1 MNRPVRPSFVHEM
14 FQETVRRYAGR
25 TALANSDRHLTY
37 AELDAWSNSIAHY
50 LQSVGASKGSII
62 FIVAES
68 SFSIISSMIAVLKI
82 GGIFVPLDP
91 CQPAKRLQVLA
102 GQVPPDYVVTEVGLL
117 GKVTSLFG
125 VDVPVVAV
133 DRTKSGKQ
141 QPCLLPRRTSAGV
154 ENTKP
159 VPQFVSEPDDPCYIY
174 FTSGST
180 GKPKAITGRL
190 KSLDHFI
197 RWEIETFAVKPGTVF
212 SQITLPVFD
221 AFLRDTFTPLCA
233 GGTLRIPDSRET
245 ILDADR
251 LCSWIHGSHIEFVH
265 SVPSLFRAMLSA
277 DLTDDLFP
285 HLRYVLL
292 SGEPLLPSDV
302 KRWTDIFGD
311 RIPLV
316 NLYGP
321 TETTMIKLF
330 YQVKPEDSARQ
341 NIPVGRPLPETQ
353 VLLLDEAGKP
363 AGQGALGE
371 IYIRT
376 PYRTLG
382 YFGDPQLTA
391 KVFVRNPLADD
402 ANDIVYRTGDFGR
415 LLEDGNIEFVGRND
429 QQVKVRGIR
438 VELEEI
444 ESAIYGTGLVREAA
458 VTSRKDRLGNVFLC
472 AYVALSEP
480 VPVEDVRTAISALL
494 PEYLVPSAFVLL
506 ETLPHT
512 ASGKI
517 DKKALPAFEEVRA
530 SVPAHYKAPHNEM
543 EEEVSK
549 IFCKVLGLEKIGINE
564 DFFLLGGQS
573 LLATLVISRVRRSL
587 KVDVPLRSLF
597 EAPTVASL
605 VEKIRSAVGGQAAEE
620 PIQVVPRDATRPL
633 SFAQQRLWFL
643 EQFHPGSDVYNIVV
657 PIRIS
662 GALEI
667 DTLRRGLE
675 EIVRRHEVLR
685 SRFVMQQGEPLQQV
699 MEAEPVPLPLL
710 DLGAL
715 SAVEQQITLDL
726 FLDEQVHRNFDLT
739 RGHLFRVHLIRLSP
753 QEHVLVLN
761 MHHIVSDDWSLR
773 VLMQELGQIY
783 EAYLRQQPSPL
794 SELPIQY
801 ADFALWQRQ
810 RLQGEMLERQLAYWR
825 KQLAAL
831 PTLLELPLDHL
842 RPPVQ
847 SVHGSRISLQLTA
860 DLSDRLQRLSQS
872 QEATL
877 FMTLLA
883 AFQTLLL
890 RYSGAQDLA
899 IGTPIASRNQ
909 VEIEGLIGFF
919 VNTLVLRADLRGN
932 PTFTSLLA
940 RVRETA
946 LGAYAHQDLPF
957 EKLVEELNPER
968 NLSHTPLFQV
978 IFALQN
984 ASLSATAFAGL
995 RLTPVE
1001 IDTGA
1006 IKFDL
1011 MMTAEEIA
1019 NQGILLQLTYS
1030 TDLFEASTA
1039 QRMLGHYQNLLQAIV
1054 DSPEQHLSELE
1065 MLSSAEREQLLV
1077 EWNATARNYGS
1088 PVCVQELFEAQVERT
1103 PNATAAEF
1111 ELHRMS
1117 YAELNGRAN
1126 QLAHHLRGL
1135 GVGPEIRVALCME
1148 RGLEMLV
1155 ALLAVLKA
1163 GGAYVPLDP
1172 EYPTERLRFIAQDAQ
1187 VSLLLTQSKVRGRV
1201 PDIGAQVVELD
1212 AGWGKI
1218 AGYSRENLPAN
1229 VVADNAA
1236 YVIYTSGSTG
1246 HPKGVVVV
1254 HRGLTN
1260 FVQAMSSVFS
1270 DRTPAKWVAVTSI
1283 CFDISVLELFWTL
1296 TRGDHVILHPGLMRA
1311 PPALDAAGSKPGSS
1325 STRDEGWDY
1334 SGKNLQCTPSFMAG
1348 LIELWKTRP
1357 RRPVLRK
1364 LLLGGEAFSAALAS
1378 NLSGIS
1384 QDGIYNMYGPTET
1397 TVWSSVHRLGGE
1409 EESIS
1414 IGRPIANTQMYV
1426 LDETMALTLRGVA
1439 GELYI
1444 GGAGLARG
1452 YWKRP
1457 ELTAERFVPNPFSAE
1472 PGERLYRT
1480 GDLVKWRAD
1489 GNLEYLRRIDHQIKI
1504 RGYRIEPGEVQAVL
1518 AQHPR
1523 VDEAAVIAREYN
1535 NDKRLLA
1542 YVVGSPKAN
1551 LTSLELRQYLR
1562 DRLPDYMVPSVV
1574 VLLERMPLTPNG
1586 KLDHKAL
1593 PDPEQPV
1600 TDAGNSAI
1608 DLGNELEQKIGAVW
1622 QSLLR
1627 TSKIQLDDN
1636 FFDLGGHS
1644 LLVIQMKSDLLR
1656 ALTRDIAVVDL
1667 FSYPSIRSLAR
1678 YLEQDNRPTIDLDPL
1693 HARKERHREYL
1704 SRRKQRI
1711 QKETVS

>member
-1 MNRPVRPSFVHEM
+1 MSSSGRHLFVHEM
-14 FQETVRRYAGR
+14 FQEAAREHAGR

-50 LQSVGASKGSII
+50 LLSLGATKGSII

-68 SFSIISSMIAVLKI
+68 SFSIVSSMIAILKI

-102 GQVPPDYVVTEVGLL
+102 SQVPPDYVVTEVGLL

-133 DRTKSGKQ
+133 DRTKSGEH
-141 QPCLLPRRTSAGV
+141 QPCLLPRRTAAGV

-159 VPQFVSEPDDPCYIY
+159 APPSVSKPDDMCYVF
-174 FTSGST
+174 FTSGSS
-180 GKPKAITGRL
+180 GKPKAIAGRL
-190 KSLDHFI
+190 KSIDHFI
-197 RWEIETFAVKPGTVF
+197 RWEIDAFAVTPGTIF
-212 SQITLPVFD
+212 SQITQPVFD
-221 AFLRDTFTPLCA
+221 AFLRDAFTPLCA

-277 DLTDDLFP
+277 DLTEDLFP

-311 RIPLV
+311 RIPLI

-330 YQVKPEDSARQ
+330 YQVKTEDSMRQ
-341 NIPVGRPLPETQ
+341 NIPVGRPLPGAQ
-353 VLLLDEAGKP
+353 AFLLDETGKP
-363 AGQGALGE
+363 AGRGALGE

-382 YFGDPQLTA
+382 YYGDPELTA
-391 KVFVRNPLADD
+391 RLFVRNPLADD
-402 ANDIVYRTGDFGR
+402 DNDIVYRTGDFGR
-415 LLEDGNIEFVGRND
+415 VLEDGNIEFVGRND

-458 VTSRKDRLGNVFLC
+458 VASRHDRLGNLFLC
-472 AYVALSEP
+472 AYIALSEP
-480 VPVEDVRTAISALL
+480 VPVEEVRKAVLTLL
-494 PEYLVPSAFVLL
+494 PEYLVPSAFVVL

-517 DKKALPAFEEVRA
+517 DRNALPDLQE
-530 SVPAHYKAPHNEM
+530 AHAEAPHMAPRNEM
-543 EEEVSK
+543 EEEVSR
-549 IFCKVLGLEKIGINE
+549 IFSKVLGLEKIGVNE

-605 VEKIRSAVGGQAAEE
+605 VEKIRLIVGGQAAEG
-620 PIQVVPRDATRPL
+620 PIQPLPRDAMRPL

-662 GALEI
+662 GVLEI
-667 DTLRRGLE
+667 DALRRGLE

-685 SRFVMQQGEPLQQV
+685 SRVVMHQGEPLQQV
-699 MEAEPVPLPLL
+699 MAAEPVPLPLFDISFLPAL
-710 DLGAL
+710 DQQKPLDDFL
-715 SAVEQQITLDL
+715 EQ
-726 FLDEQVHRNFDLT
+726 QVHRNFDLT
-739 RGHLFRVHLIRLSP
+739 RGPLFRVNLICLGP

-783 EAYLRQQPSPL
+783 AAYLRHEPSPL
-794 SELPIQY
+794 PELPIQY
-801 ADFALWQRQ
+801 ADFSLWQR
-810 RLQGEMLERQLAYWR
+810 RWLQGEMLERQLAYWR
-825 KQLAAL
+825 KQLAAM
-831 PTLLELPLDHL
+831 PTLLELPLDHP

-847 SVHGSRISLQLTA
+847 SVHGSRIDLHLSA
-860 DLSDRLQRLSQS
+860 DLSSQLQRLSQG
-872 QEATL
+872 QDATL

-883 AFQTLLL
+883 TFQTLLL
-890 RYSGAQDLA
+890 RYSGTEDLSV
-899 IGTPIASRNQ
+899 GTPIASRNQ

-932 PTFTSLLA
+932 PSFTTLLA

-957 EKLVEELNPER
+957 EKLVEELKPER

-984 ASLSATAFAGL
+984 ASLSETTFAGL
-995 RLTPVE
+995 RLTPLP

-1011 MMTAEEIA
+1011 MMTAEEVT
-1019 NQGILLQLTYS
+1019 NQGMLLQLTYS

-1039 QRMLGHYQNLLQAIV
+1039 QRMLGHYHNLLRSV
-1054 DSPEQHLSELE
+1054 LNSPEQPLSELE
-1065 MLSSAEREQLLV
+1065 MLSGAERAQLLV
-1077 EWNATARNYGS
+1077 EWNATAADHGPS
-1088 PVCVQELFEAQVERT
+1088 VCVHELFETQAERT
-1103 PNATAAEF
+1103 PNAWAVEY
-1111 ELHRMS
+1111 EQQQVS

-1126 QLAHHLRGL
+1126 QLAHYLRGL
-1135 GVGPEIRVALCME
+1135 GVGPEIRVALCVE
-1148 RGLEMLV
+1148 RGLEMVV
-1155 ALLAVLKA
+1155 ALLGVLKS

-1172 EYPTERLRFIAQDAQ
+1172 EYPPERLRFIAEDAQ
-1187 VSLLLTQSKVRGRV
+1187 VSVLLTQSQVRGRV
-1201 PDIGAQVVELD
+1201 PDVNTRIVELD
-1212 AGWGKI
+1212 TGWEQI
-1218 AGYSRENLPAN
+1218 AGHSRANPA
-1229 VVADNAA
+1229 ATAQPENAA
-1236 YVIYTSGSTG
+1236 YVMYTSGSTG
-1246 HPKGVVVV
+1246 RPKGVVVV
-1254 HRGLTN
+1254 RRGLTN
-1260 FVQAMSSVFS
+1260 FVRAMSDIFS
-1270 DRTPAKWVAVTSI
+1270 ETTPAQWIAVTSI
-1283 CFDISVLELFWTL
+1283 CFDISVLELLWTL
-1296 TRGDHVILHPGLMRA
+1296 AHGDHVILHPGLKRA
-1311 PPALDAAGSKPGSS
+1311 RQGLDLNGKKHELVTMEA
-1325 STRDEGWDY
+1325 EWNY

-1357 RRPVLRK
+1357 QRPVLRK
-1364 LLLGGEAFSAALAS
+1364 LLLGGEALPPALVR
-1378 NLSGIS
+1378 NLAGIS
-1384 QDGIYNMYGPTET
+1384 QEGIYNMYGPTET
-1397 TVWSSVHRLGGE
+1397 TVWSSVYRLRE
-1409 EESIS
+1409 AEDSIS
-1414 IGRPIANTQMYV
+1414 IGQPVANTQLYV
-1426 LDETMALTLRGVA
+1426 LDETMALTPVGVT

-1452 YWKRP
+1452 YWRQP
-1457 ELTAERFVPNPFSAE
+1457 ELTAERFVPDPFSAR

-1480 GDLVKWRAD
+1480 GDLVKRQAN
-1489 GNLEYLRRIDHQIKI
+1489 GNLEYLRRIDHQIKV

-1518 AQHPR
+1518 AQHPQVR
-1523 VDEAAVIAREYN
+1523 EAAVIAREYN

-1542 YVVGSPKAN
+1542 YVVCMAQTS
-1551 LTSLELRQYLR
+1551 LTSIDLRQYLR
-1562 DRLPDYMVPSVV
+1562 DRLPDYMVPNTV

-1586 KLDHKAL
+1586 KLDRQAL
-1593 PDPEQPV
+1593 PDPEQPIM
-1600 TDAGNSAI
+1600 DAADSAI
-1608 DLGNELEQKIGAVW
+1608 SRGNDLEQSIAGVW
-1622 QSLLR
+1622 QTLLR
-1627 TSKIQLDDN
+1627 TSKMHLDDN

-1644 LLVIQMKSDLLR
+1644 LLVIQMRSALLQ
-1656 ALTRDIAVVDL
+1656 ALNRDIAVVDL

-1678 YLEQDNRPTIDLDPL
+1678 YLDQDNLAAIDLDPL
-1693 HARKERHREYL
+1693 HQRKQRQREYL
-1704 SRRKQRI
+1704 SRQKKRTL
-1711 QKETVS
+1711 KETVS

>member
-1 MNRPVRPSFVHEM
+1 MSNSTRHPFVHEM
-14 FQETVRRYAGR
+14 FQEAAQQHAGR

-37 AELDAWSNSIAHY
+37 AELDAWSNSIADY
-50 LQSVGASKGSII
+50 LLGLGAAKGSMI

-68 SFSIISSMIAVLKI
+68 SFSIISSMIAILKI

-117 GKVTSLFG
+117 GKVASLFG

-133 DRTKSGKQ
+133 DRTKSSEQ
-141 QPCLLPRRTSAGV
+141 QPCLLPRRTVAGV
-154 ENTKP
+154 ENAKP
-159 VPQFVSEPDDPCYIY
+159 LPPSVSEPDDMCYVF
-174 FTSGST
+174 FTSGSS
-180 GKPKAITGRL
+180 GKPKAIAGRL
-190 KSLDHFI
+190 KSIDHFI
-197 RWEIETFAVKPGTVF
+197 RWEIDTFAVRPGTIF
-212 SQITLPVFD
+212 SQITQPVFD

-251 LCSWIHGSHIEFVH
+251 LCSWIHGSHIEFIH

-277 DLTDDLFP
+277 DLTNDLFP

-302 KRWTDIFGD
+302 KRWTELFGD
-311 RIPLV
+311 RIPLI

-341 NIPVGRPLPETQ
+341 NIPVGRPLPDTQ
-353 VLLLDEAGKP
+353 AFLLDETGKP

-382 YFGDPQLTA
+382 YYGDPELTA
-391 KVFVRNPLADD
+391 KLFVRNPLADD
-402 ANDIVYRTGDFGR
+402 DNDIVYRTGDFGR
-415 LLEDGNIEFVGRND
+415 VLEDGNIEFVGRND

-458 VTSRKDRLGNVFLC
+458 VASRHDRLGNLFLC

-480 VPVEDVRTAISALL
+480 VPVEEVRKAVLALL
-494 PEYLVPSAFVLL
+494 PEYLVPSAFVVL
-506 ETLPHT
+506 EALPHT

-517 DKKALPAFEEVRA
+517 DRNALPRLEA
-530 SVPAHYKAPHNEM
+530 AHANVAAKHIAPRNEM

-549 IFCKVLGLEKIGINE
+549 IFSKVLGLEKIGVDE

-620 PIQVVPRDATRPL
+620 AIQPLPRDATRPL

-643 EQFHPGSDVYNIVV
+643 EQFHPDSDVYNIVV

-667 DTLRRGLE
+667 DSLRRGLE

-685 SRFVMQQGEPLQQV
+685 SRFVMHQGEPLQQV
-699 MEAEPVPLPLL
+699 MAAEPVPLPLFDISFLPALEQEAPL
-710 DLGAL
+710 DH
-715 SAVEQQITLDL
+715 
-726 FLDEQVHRNFDLT
+726 FLEKQVHRNFDLT
-739 RGHLFRVHLIRLSP
+739 QGPLFRVNLIRLGP

-783 EAYLRQQPSPL
+783 AAYLRHEPSPL
-794 SELPIQY
+794 PELPIQY
-801 ADFALWQRQ
+801 ADFSSWQR
-810 RLQGEMLERQLAYWR
+810 RWLRGEMLERQLAYWR
-825 KQLAAL
+825 KQLVAL
-831 PTLLELPLDHL
+831 PTLLELPLDHP
-842 RPPVQ
+842 RPAVQ

-860 DLSDRLQRLSQS
+860 NVSDRLQTLSQS
-872 QEATL
+872 QEVTL

-883 AFQTLLL
+883 AFQVLLL
-890 RYSGAQDLA
+890 RYSGTEDLA
-899 IGTPIASRNQ
+899 VGTPIASRNR

-932 PTFTSLLA
+932 PTFTALLA

-957 EKLVEELNPER
+957 EKLVEELKPER

-984 ASLSATAFAGL
+984 ASLSETTFAGL
-995 RLTPVE
+995 RLTPLP

-1011 MMTAEEIA
+1011 MMTAEEVA
-1019 NQGILLQLTYS
+1019 NQGTLLQLTYS
-1030 TDLFEASTA
+1030 TDLFEASTM
-1039 QRMLGHYQNLLQAIV
+1039 QRMLGHFENLLGSIV
-1054 DSPEQHLSELE
+1054 NSPEQHLSEME
-1065 MLSSAEREQLLV
+1065 MLSGAERAQLLV
-1077 EWNATARNYGS
+1077 EWNATTRDYGPS
-1088 PVCVQELFEAQVERT
+1088 VCVHKLFEAQAERT
-1103 PNATAAEF
+1103 PNALAVEY
-1111 ELHRMS
+1111 EQQQMS
-1117 YAELNGRAN
+1117 YAELNERAN
-1126 QLAHHLRGL
+1126 QLAHYLRGL
-1135 GVGPEIRVALCME
+1135 GVGPEIRVALCVE
-1148 RGLEMLV
+1148 RGLEMVV
-1155 ALLAVLKA
+1155 ALLGVLKS

-1172 EYPTERLRFIAQDAQ
+1172 EYPPERLRFIAEDAQ
-1187 VSLLLTQSKVRGRV
+1187 VSVLLTQSQARGRV
-1201 PDIGAQVVELD
+1201 PQVNARIVELD
-1212 AGWGKI
+1212 TGWEQI
-1218 AGYSRENLPAN
+1218 AGHSRANPPAT
-1229 VVADNAA
+1229 AQPGNAA
-1236 YVIYTSGSTG
+1236 YVMYTSGSTG
-1246 HPKGVVVV
+1246 RPKGVVVIR
-1254 HRGLTN
+1254 RGLTN
-1260 FVQAMSSVFS
+1260 FVRAMNDIFS
-1270 DRTPAKWVAVTSI
+1270 NSTPGHWIAVTSI
-1283 CFDISVLELFWTL
+1283 CFDISVLELLWTL
-1296 TRGDHVILHPGLMRA
+1296 AHGDHVILHPGLKRA
-1311 PPALDAAGSKPGSS
+1311 RQGVDVNGKKQELAS
-1325 STRDEGWDY
+1325 STEESWNY
-1334 SGKNLQCTPSFMAG
+1334 SGKSLQCTPSFMAG

-1357 RRPVLRK
+1357 QRPVLKK
-1364 LLLGGEAFSAALAS
+1364 LLLGGEALPPALAR
-1378 NLSGIS
+1378 NLAGIS

-1397 TVWSSVHRLGGE
+1397 TVWSSVYRLHE
-1409 EESIS
+1409 AEDSIS
-1414 IGRPIANTQMYV
+1414 IGRPVINTQMYV
-1426 LDETMALTLRGVA
+1426 LDETMALAPTGVT

-1444 GGAGLARG
+1444 GGTGLARG
-1452 YWKRP
+1452 YWRQP
-1457 ELTAERFVPNPFSAE
+1457 GLTAERFVPNPFSVEA
-1472 PGERLYRT
+1472 GERLYRT
-1480 GDLVKWRAD
+1480 GDLVKRQAN
-1489 GNLEYLRRIDHQIKI
+1489 GNLEYLRRIDHQIKV
-1504 RGYRIEPGEVQAVL
+1504 RGYRIEPGEIQAVL
-1518 AQHPR
+1518 AQHAE
-1523 VDEAAVIAREYN
+1523 VKEAAVIAREYN
-1535 NDKRLLA
+1535 NDKRLVA
-1542 YVVGSPKAN
+1542 YVVCPARTN
-1551 LTSLELRQYLR
+1551 VTSLGLRQYLR
-1562 DRLPDYMVPSVV
+1562 DRLPDYMVPNVV
-1574 VLLERMPLTPNG
+1574 VLLDRMPLTPNG
-1586 KLDHKAL
+1586 KLDRQAL
-1593 PDPEQPV
+1593 PNPEEP
-1600 TDAGNSAI
+1600 AINAANSAI
-1608 DLGNELEQKIGAVW
+1608 DRGNDLEQTIAAVW
-1622 QSLLR
+1622 QNLLR
-1627 TSKIQLDDN
+1627 TSKMRLDDN

-1644 LLVIQMKSDLLR
+1644 LLVIQMKSALLQT
-1656 ALTRDIAVVDL
+1656 LNRDIAVIDL

-1678 YLEQDNRPTIDLDPL
+1678 YLDQDHLVAIDLNPL
-1693 HARKERHREYL
+1693 QQRKERQREYL
-1704 SRRKQRI
+1704 SRRKKHTL
-1711 QKETVS
+1711 KETVS